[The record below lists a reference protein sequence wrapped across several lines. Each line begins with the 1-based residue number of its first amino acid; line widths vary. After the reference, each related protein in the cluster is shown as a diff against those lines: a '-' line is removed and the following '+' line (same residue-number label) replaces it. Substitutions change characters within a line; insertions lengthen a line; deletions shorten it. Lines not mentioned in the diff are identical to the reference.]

1 MMANHYVIDTN
12 ILVYL
17 YDRREAVKQNQ
28 AQQVI
33 AHMGAGSRGSIP
45 AQALAEFASVALRK
59 FKPPIRSLQVFRHIE
74 TFEQLFPIIP
84 LTQSIVLEAVR
95 GVRDYRMS
103 YYDAQIWAAA
113 KLSQASAV
121 LSEDFTAGQ
130 VIEGIRF
137 VNPFVPGFEVS
148 KSLP

>member
-1 MMANHYVIDTN
+1 
-12 ILVYL
+12 
-17 YDRREAVKQNQ
+17 
-28 AQQVI
+28 
-33 AHMGAGSRGSIP
+33 
-45 AQALAEFASVALRK
+45 
-59 FKPPIRSLQVFRHIE
+59 
-74 TFEQLFPIIP
+74 
-84 LTQSIVLEAVR
+84 VR

-137 VNPFVPGFEVS
+137 VNPFVAGFEVS